1 MLVID
6 GLSAD
11 ESRVAIACVR
21 AIAEGPWFPPGNDGE
36 DQVLQTVIG
45 FTREQLREI
54 HRRLLQEAAPTKE
67 TMRAIGQ
74 CLNNVARF
82 PAPDGSAARWVA
94 ASREDVE
101 ALCNK
106 WFSEIDP

>member
-21 AIAEGPWFPPGNDGE
+21 AIAEGPWFPPGDNGE
-36 DQVLQTVIG
+36 DQELQTVVG
-45 FTREQLREI
+45 FTREQLRAI
-54 HRRLLQEAAPTKE
+54 YRRLLEEATPGKG
-67 TMRAIGQ
+67 TMDAIGQ

-94 ASREDVE
+94 ACREDVD
-101 ALCNK
+101 ALCIK